1 MNRESEYIND
11 NLKYSTDYMGQTKI
25 VFAQLEAKSKD
36 KTQLDEENGHKSNG
50 GKEKLGEANS
60 YKKHV
65 IFIQGFLI
73 DLQHFFLMLKGQD
86 VIDWTLKQK

>member
-1 MNRESEYIND
+1 MKRESEYIND

-25 VFAQLEAKSKD
+25 VFAQLEAKKVKIKRSQMRKMD
-36 KTQLDEENGHKSNG
+36 TNQMGE
-50 GKEKLGEANS
+50 KEKLGEANS

-73 DLQHFFLMLKGQD
+73 DLQHFF
-86 VIDWTLKQK
+86 